1 MGIRIDSLRCS
12 LIAIPLLILASS
24 FHSASAGPCE
34 VSYFNGRQIFNFS
47 LTAPIAG
54 FPHGVLS
61 EDGYYKVAEN
71 ESVLWFQLCDGMI
84 FNHNPPRC
92 VGCQDCGGPSHC
104 GSGCSALVA
113 NNIGGYDVCSTIG
126 GVSSTSA
133 DIMGLLSTHIYIADE
148 QNPQKGVIVKISS
161 LDTKE
166 NCSLSVSVICNS
178 SGLTGPLGLQKSGTC
193 DYAAVLQHPSGC
205 ATVVSVHGKGL
216 GWFATLIIIVLCVFG
231 AYMLAGA
238 VYRHFFLGIH
248 GFDVMPNLDFWITLP
263 QRTQG
268 FFASLVRRF
277 RGPTESYRDSY
288 SPVNF

>member
-1 MGIRIDSLRCS
+1 MGICIDSLRRS
-12 LIAIPLLILASS
+12 LIAIHLLVLALS
-24 FHSASAGPCE
+24 FHSASAGLCD
-34 VSYFNGRQIFNFS
+34 VSYFDGRQIFNFS

-54 FPHGVLS
+54 FPHGILS
-61 EDGYYKVAEN
+61 EDGFYKVAEN
-71 ESVLWFQLCDGMI
+71 ESVLWFQLCAGMI

-113 NNIGGYDVCSTIG
+113 NNVGGYEVCSTIG
-126 GVSSTSA
+126 GVSNTSS
-133 DIMGLLSTHIYIADE
+133 DIMDK

-178 SGLTGPLGLQKSGTC
+178 SGLVGPLGLQKSGTC

-205 ATVVSVHGKGL
+205 ATVISVRGKGL
-216 GWFATLIIIVLCVFG
+216 GWFATLIIIVLCLFG

-238 VYRHFFLGIH
+238 VYRHFFLGIR
-248 GFDVMPNLDFWITLP
+248 GLDVVPNLDFWVRLP

-268 FFASLVRRF
+268 FFTSLVRRF

>member
-133 DIMGLLSTHIYIADE
+133 DIMDE

-193 DYAAVLQHPSGC
+193 DY
-205 ATVVSVHGKGL
+205 VSCL
-216 GWFATLIIIVLCVFG
+216 ETNEFVLCVFG

>member
-71 ESVLWFQLCDGMI
+71 ESVLWFQ
-84 FNHNPPRC
+84 
-92 VGCQDCGGPSHC
+92 VGPIRTVVGHLTVAVDVVHLLPIISVAMMCA
-104 GSGCSALVA
+104 ALLAVFLA
-113 NNIGGYDVCSTIG
+113 LLL
-126 GVSSTSA
+126 TSW
-133 DIMGLLSTHIYIADE
+133 
-148 QNPQKGVIVKISS
+148 
-161 LDTKE
+161 
-166 NCSLSVSVICNS
+166 
-178 SGLTGPLGLQKSGTC
+178 GPLGLQKSGTC
-193 DYAAVLQHPSGC
+193 DY
-205 ATVVSVHGKGL
+205 VSCL
-216 GWFATLIIIVLCVFG
+216 ETNEFVLCVFG

>member
-71 ESVLWFQLCDGMI
+71 ESVLWFQ
-84 FNHNPPRC
+84 
-92 VGCQDCGGPSHC
+92 VGPIRTVVGHLTVAVDVVHLLPIISVAMMCA
-104 GSGCSALVA
+104 ALLAVFLA
-113 NNIGGYDVCSTIG
+113 LLL
-126 GVSSTSA
+126 TSW
-133 DIMGLLSTHIYIADE
+133 
-148 QNPQKGVIVKISS
+148 
-161 LDTKE
+161 
-166 NCSLSVSVICNS
+166 
-178 SGLTGPLGLQKSGTC
+178 GPLGLQKSGTC